1 MAEIV
6 LAPLLQVIFD
16 KIADPLLLEFANYW
30 ELDDLFDKLQK
41 ILPMAQAVIQDAQE
55 RQATET
61 AVRVWLSQL
70 KDATCQVEDILEEFT
85 YRKGNIS
92 KPYAM
97 NFSKNRKI
105 LDDLHKALVEGLNL
119 PLSER
124 NVVDRK
130 FDDKRETSS
139 FLVGSD
145 VYGREEDKQKIIEMM
160 LLQSSGGGDEGES
173 CCVVSIVGTPGIGKS
188 TLAQMVYNDDE
199 VKKHFN
205 SRTWVF
211 VSPDFQAKRIIK
223 AAIESTTGNKCD
235 LGDLDALQMKL
246 WNSLHEKRFLLVL
259 DDVWNSED
267 EDEWDKLRFLFSC
280 GLEGSK
286 IMVTTRS
293 QKITMLIG
301 GSPNLEYHL
310 KGLSENDCWSLF
322 KNRAF
327 LNRLEEENHPELVQI
342 GMEIVGKCEGVPLAA
357 KVVGGLMRYKKE
369 EMDWLH
375 VQNSNLWDLSV
386 YRKATFP
393 ALLLSYLHLPPHLK
407 HCFVFCSVFPKDH
420 EIQRKTIIHM
430 WIAQGFIVSDGESK
444 ALEDVGDE
452 YFDELLWLS
461 VFEEI
466 KESDKGG
473 SLTRYK
479 MNATFYS
486 LARFVGRNEIM
497 VLSEMSPGHVRHASV
512 VPKYSNMPMAL
523 LIPTTLS
530 ECRHLRTLLI
540 FFRRWD
546 PNSAFAY
553 LFEIHFLADTE
564 VERILN
570 LFGCYNLICLPQMD
584 NITGLRHLDI
594 CGCEA
599 LEEMPVGIRD
609 MVSLQTLPI
618 YIVPMSSHDWPGNL
632 ESPPAAQKPQ
642 QVFHSWVSRHQVS
655 TLESSNLIELSLI
668 NCQGCVHLPVLGHL
682 PHLRSLHM
690 ESMSKITSIGQEFY
704 GEDVTISFPSLH
716 ELFVGD
722 FPSLHEWSSN
732 TDSDVVIFPVLSK
745 LILSKCQNLVSVPL
759 FMMMSLKHLELR
771 ECDTEILKC
780 MGGKLPQLS
789 TLVIA
794 RFDELIC
801 LPENMLRDKRC
812 LGSSILPRGFENLT
826 ALESLEISDCH
837 SLVNLQAENVSSLQ
851 YLSIENCSSLASISI
866 PFQNLQHLAI
876 MYCPS
881 LSLAGFPDQLV
892 ALKSL
897 AIISCPLIQF
907 LPDGIKNAT
916 TLGSLEL
923 RSCPGLACL
932 PEWLDNFV
940 LLRTLAISDCRNLKS
955 LR

>member
-30 ELDDLFDKLQK
+30 ELDDLFNKLQK
-41 ILPMAQAVIQDAQE
+41 ILPMAQAVIQDAEE

-85 YRKGNIS
+85 YRKGNKS

-160 LLQSSGGGDEGES
+160 LLQSSGGDEGES

-259 DDVWNSED
+259 DDVWNDED

-540 FFRRWD
+540 FSEGGIPTVPLHIFSRFIFLRTLKLSGCQVELPESIGDLSLLRYLDASHSHFRELPSSISRLR
-546 PNSAFAY
+546 S
-553 LFEIHFLADTE
+553 LQ
-564 VERILN
+564 ILN

-618 YIVPMSSHDWPGNL
+618 YIVPMSSHEYWKTRASDPWGKIERGSL
-632 ESPPAAQKPQ
+632 YDIQ
-642 QVFHSWVSRHQVS
+642 QLDLRG
-655 TLESSNLIELSLI
+655 EL
-668 NCQGCVHLPVLGHL
+668 
-682 PHLRSLHM
+682 
-690 ESMSKITSIGQEFY
+690 KI
-704 GEDVTISFPSLH
+704 
-716 ELFVGD
+716 
-722 FPSLHEWSSN
+722 
-732 TDSDVVIFPVLSK
+732 
-745 LILSKCQNLVSVPL
+745 
-759 FMMMSLKHLELR
+759 KHLERVR
-771 ECDTEILKC
+771 EVEKAKAANLAK
-780 MGGKLPQLS
+780 K
-789 TLVIA
+789 A
-794 RFDELIC
+794 R
-801 LPENMLRDKRC
+801 
-812 LGSSILPRGFENLT
+812 
-826 ALESLEISDCH
+826 
-837 SLVNLQAENVSSLQ
+837 
-851 YLSIENCSSLASISI
+851 
-866 PFQNLQHLAI
+866 
-876 MYCPS
+876 
-881 LSLAGFPDQLV
+881 
-892 ALKSL
+892 LKSL
-897 AIISCPLIQF
+897 GLCW
-907 LPDGIKNAT
+907 GKK
-916 TLGSLEL
+916 GSNFIMNPSFEAMYQDQKLLMPSDQEPE
-923 RSCPGLACL
+923 SSVTVSDVQLAG
-932 PEWLDNFV
+932 
-940 LLRTLAISDCRNLKS
+940 KS
-955 LR
+955 